1 MTMRKGQLNVLR
13 TTRRPTPQEWD
24 ELCRQAV
31 VLREENFTYEDIAKK
46 LGVHKGS
53 VPAQLKK
60 RGLWKSESK
69 SIKEWDRICKQAV
82 ILREQGVSYT
92 KISEKL
98 NVNSTTMQMQLK
110 KRNLW
115 KVAPTW
121 RSKEEWTELCKEAVI
136 LREQG
141 LSYSII
147 SKRLEVNISSMK
159 SQLKKRKLIETD
171 YFEQTSKEWDEICKE
186 AVCLRGQG
194 YSYVAIANK
203 LKVPS
208 NSVQFQLKKRGLWN
222 VRYRSTEELDMI
234 CKQAVLLCEEGLS
247 YSEIEQRFNLPRK
260 SLLGSL
266 KKRGLWKGVS
276 EEKRQK
282 AAREKWDGL
291 CQAAVVLHKEGI
303 GYPEI
308 AKQLGCNESSLGKE
322 LKKRNLWRGI
332 SYEQKREKW
341 DELCKQAVVL
351 KKQGHGYKEIS
362 RLLGCQDSGLYI
374 QLEKRGLLEADFLE
388 NNQKKW
394 DELCKEAVILREE
407 GWLYKEIAQK
417 FGYKSTSILS
427 KQLKRRGLWKGE
439 SRAESKEKWDKL
451 CQQAAIIRKEHR
463 FSYTQIA
470 LQLNCSN
477 ATLQQQLKKRGLYR
491 KFHKDIKQEDYT

>member
-1 MTMRKGQLNVLR
+1 MRKGQLHLIR
-13 TTRRPTPQEWD
+13 KTRRHTPQEWD
-24 ELCRQAV
+24 ELCKQAV
-31 VLREENFTYEDIAKK
+31 VLRKENFTYEEIAKK
-46 LGVHKGS
+46 LGVNKGS

-69 SIKEWDRICKQAV
+69 SIKEWERLCKQAV
-82 ILREQGVSYT
+82 ILREQGLSYA

-98 NVNSTTMQMQLK
+98 NVDSTTMQTQLK

-121 RSKEEWTELCKEAVI
+121 RSKEEWTELCKEAVF

-147 SKRLEVNISSMK
+147 SKRLGVNISSMK

-186 AVCLRGQG
+186 AVHLREQG
-194 YSYVAIANK
+194 YSYIAIANK

-222 VRYRSTEELDMI
+222 VRYRSTEELDEI
-234 CKQAVLLCEEGLS
+234 CKQAAILCEEGLS
-247 YSEIEQRFNLPRK
+247 YGEIERRFNLPKK

-266 KKRGLWKGVS
+266 KKRGLWQGVS
-276 EEKRQK
+276 EEERQEAARQK
-282 AAREKWDGL
+282 WDRL
-291 CQAAVVLHKEGI
+291 CQTAVVLHEQGI

-308 AKQLGCNESSLGKE
+308 AKQLWCNESSLGKE
-322 LKKRNLWRGI
+322 LKKRDLWRGV
-332 SYEQKREKW
+332 SYEQKRKEW
-341 DELCKQAVVL
+341 DEICKQAVVL
-351 KKQGHGYKEIS
+351 KKQGNSYKEIS
-362 RLLGCQDSGLYI
+362 RELGCQDSGLYI

-394 DELCKEAVILREE
+394 NDLCKEAVILREA
-407 GWLYKEIAQK
+407 GWLYKDIARK
-417 FGYKSTSILS
+417 FGYKSVSILC
-427 KQLKRRGLWKGE
+427 KQLKRRGLWQGE

-451 CQQAAIIRKEHR
+451 CNQADIIRKEHR
-463 FSYTQIA
+463 WSYRQIA
-470 LQLNCSN
+470 LQLDCSN
-477 ATLQQQLKKRGLYR
+477 SALHQQLKKRGLYR